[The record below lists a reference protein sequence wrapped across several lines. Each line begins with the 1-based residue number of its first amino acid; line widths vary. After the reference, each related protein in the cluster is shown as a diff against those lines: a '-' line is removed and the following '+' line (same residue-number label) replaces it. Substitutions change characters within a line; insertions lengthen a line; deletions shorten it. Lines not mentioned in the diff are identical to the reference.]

1 MPYNYHRPT
10 FLNLAL
16 IRFPANA
23 VASALHRISG
33 VLLALLIPG
42 LVYLL
47 DLSLQG
53 PGGFAKATGL
63 FSKVGVK
70 VIVGVVLWALLHHT
84 LAGVRFLLL
93 DLHIGM
99 RDYRPS
105 WSARA
110 VSILALLITLLLM
123 GVWW

>member
-1 MPYNYHRPT
+1 MPHSNHRPT

-33 VLLALLIPG
+33 VILALLIPG

-47 DLSLQG
+47 DLSLQN
-53 PGGFAKATGL
+53 PGGFVKVTRL
-63 FSKVGVK
+63 FDSLGVK
-70 VIVGVVLWALLHHT
+70 LLAGVALWALLHHA

-99 RDYRPS
+99 KDYRPS
-105 WSARA
+105 WSAQA